1 MSTLVRCG
9 KRMDGSGPGADFSS
23 PNYMVAE
30 LVRPVS
36 LPTVAKD
43 ERLPLPSGHPVSW
56 GLLTR
61 GTLLE
66 GSAYADCT

>member
-9 KRMDGSGPGADFSS
+9 KRMDGSGPRLDVSS

-30 LVRPVS
+30 LIEAVS
-36 LPTVAKD
+36 LRRAARD
-43 ERLPLPSGHPVSW
+43 DRLPLPPGHPVSW
-56 GLLTR
+56 GLLTL
-61 GTLLE
+61 GTLPE